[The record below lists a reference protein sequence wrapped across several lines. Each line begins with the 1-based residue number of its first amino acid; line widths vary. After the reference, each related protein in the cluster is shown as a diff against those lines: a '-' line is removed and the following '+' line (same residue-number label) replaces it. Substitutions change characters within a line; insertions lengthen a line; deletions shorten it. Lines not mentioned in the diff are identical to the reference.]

1 MASGKETPRQ
11 KMINLM
17 YLVFIAMLALNMSK
31 EVLTTFGEIDEKV
44 SKSTTNIKAKN
55 SSDLEDLAKDAQTD
69 ASNWAD
75 AYEMVNT
82 ISSLANE
89 LDSYINS
96 EVKFPIVMKEDKYDK
111 NRDGNTKDL
120 IADYEQMDNAKEYD
134 ELFFDGDKFTATG
147 DSLLMY
153 IDQFREGSITALDS
167 LKEGIQPESVK
178 DEIKALIT
186 EKFSTDNVIDGK
198 GIEKSWLEYNYM
210 HFPQIA
216 STTKLT
222 LMQENAQN
230 IVARLVAAI
239 RGETLTEITKA
250 NKQTAFAQGVD
261 VFFTGQKLDGKVV
274 LGKYDDNLF
283 ANRVTINGKEYAGPD
298 VMEGGQVNLE
308 KVGINV
314 GGVPGEKSLKVKFE
328 FDRFENKKDTTYV
341 VEMDHKYAVVPSLAN
356 ISNPDMYVVYK
367 DLENTLN
374 ISMAGVADNKLQIIN
389 PKSLKKKTD
398 GVYVMTGEKG
408 KKNKSGDN
416 VVDIVVGVK
425 GTGVTSKVT
434 FEVLDIPD
442 PIASF
447 NGKPKVTKSS
457 RKRIATSRIQA
468 SFADPK
474 LAKALKLDIE
484 SFVVKIGTAQKKVTG
499 SSSFPKSIRD
509 AIVKNARKNS
519 VITIKEI
526 VCTSKKYPKKNFLPL
541 PISMEVV
548 D

>member
-31 EVLTTFGEIDEKV
+31 EVLTTFGEIDAKV
-44 SKSTTNIKAKN
+44 GKSTTNIKAKN
-55 SSDLEDLAKDAQTD
+55 TSDLDNLKKDAEND
-69 ASNWAD
+69 ASNWSH
-75 AYEMVNT
+75 AYEMVDK
-82 ISSLANE
+82 ISVLANE
-89 LDSYINS
+89 LDTYINN
-96 EVKFPIVMKEDKYDK
+96 EVKFPVVMKEDKYDR
-111 NRDGNTKDL
+111 NNDGNTKDL
-120 IADYEQMDNAKEYD
+120 IPDYEVMDNAKEYD
-134 ELFFDGDKFTATG
+134 ELFFKGDKFTPIG
-147 DSLLMY
+147 DSLVMY
-153 IDQFREGSITALDS
+153 IDRFREESIVALDS

-198 GIEKSWLEYNYM
+198 GIERPWLKYNFE

-230 IVARLVAAI
+230 IVARLIAAI

-283 ANRVTINGKEYAGPD
+283 ANRVTINGKEYPGPE

-308 KVGINV
+308 KLGINV
-314 GGVPGEKSLKVKFE
+314 GGLPGEKSLKVKFE
-328 FDRFENKKDTTYV
+328 FDRFENKVDTTYV

-356 ISNPDMYVVYK
+356 ISNPDMYVVYQ

-374 ISMAGVADNKLQIIN
+374 ISMAGVADSKLQILN
-389 PKSLKKKTD
+389 PKTLKKKSD
-398 GVYVMTGEKG
+398 GVYIMKGEKG
-408 KKNKSGDN
+408 KKNKAGDN

-425 GTGVTSKVT
+425 GESVTSKVT
-434 FEVLDIPD
+434 FEVLKIPD

-447 NGKPKVTKSS
+447 NGKPKVTRSS
-457 RKRIATSRIQA
+457 RKRIATSKIMA
-468 SFADPK
+468 TFADPK

-519 VITIKEI
+519 IITIKDI

>member
-1 MASGKETPRQ
+1 MASGRETPRQ

-44 SKSTTNIKAKN
+44 NKSTTNIKAKN
-55 SSDLEDLAKDAQTD
+55 FSDLEDLKKDSEKD
-69 ASNWAD
+69 ASNWAE
-75 AYEMVNT
+75 AHEIVNQ
-82 ISSLANE
+82 ISVLANE
-89 LDSYINS
+89 LDVYIND
-96 EVKFPIVMKEDKYDK
+96 EVKFPIVMKEDKYDR

-120 IADYEQMDNAKEYD
+120 IPDYEIMDNSKDYD
-134 ELFFDGDKFTATG
+134 ELFFDGDKFTAIG
-147 DSLLMY
+147 DSLVMY
-153 IDQFREGSITALDS
+153 IDRFREESITVLDNAKVDK
-167 LKEGIQPESVK
+167 LESIK
-178 DEIKALIT
+178 DEIKSLIT
-186 EKFSTDNVIDGK
+186 EKFSTNNVIDSK

-210 HFPQIA
+210 HFPHIA

-222 LMQENAQN
+222 LLQENAQS
-230 IVARLVAAI
+230 IVTRLIAAV

-261 VFFTGQKLDGKVV
+261 VFFTSQKLDGKVV

-283 ANRVTINGKEYAGPD
+283 ANRVTINGKEYQGTD
-298 VMEGGQVNLE
+298 VMEGGQVKLE
-308 KVGINV
+308 KLGINV
-314 GGVPGEKSLKVKFE
+314 GVSPGEKSLKVKFE
-328 FDRFENKKDTTYV
+328 FDKYENKKDTTYV
-341 VEMDHKYAVVPSLAN
+341 IEMDHKYAVVPSLAN

-374 ISMAGVADNKLQIIN
+374 ISMAGVADNKLQILN
-389 PKSLKKKTD
+389 PKSLKKKSD
-398 GVYVMTGEKG
+398 GVYIMKGEKG
-408 KKNKSGDN
+408 KKNKAGDN

-425 GTGVTSKVT
+425 GESVTSTVQ
-434 FEVLDIPD
+434 FEVLKIPD

-447 NGKPKVTKSS
+447 NGKPKVTRSS

-519 VITIKEI
+519 IITIKDI

>member
-1 MASGKETPRQ
+1 MASGKETARQ

-31 EVLTTFGEIDEKV
+31 EVLTTFGEIDAKV
-44 SKSTTNIKAKN
+44 STSTVNIKAKN
-55 SSDLEDLAKDAQTD
+55 TSDLDDLKKDAQND
-69 ASNWAD
+69 AANWAE
-75 AYEMVNT
+75 AYEMVDQ
-82 ISSLANE
+82 ISSLANA
-89 LDSYINS
+89 LDTYINN
-96 EVKFPIVMKEDKYDK
+96 EVKFPITMKEDKYDR
-111 NRDGNTKDL
+111 NGDGNTKDL
-120 IADYEQMDNAKEYD
+120 IPDYEVMDNAKEYD
-134 ELFFDGDKFTATG
+134 ELFFKGDKFTPTG
-147 DSLLMY
+147 DSLVMY
-153 IDQFREGSITALDS
+153 INRFREGSIVALDS
-167 LKEGIQPESVK
+167 LKAGIQPESVK

-186 EKFSTDNVIDGK
+186 EKFSTDDVIDGK
-198 GIEKSWLEYNYM
+198 GIEKAWLTYNFE

-230 IVARLVAAI
+230 IVARLIAAI

-283 ANRVTINGKEYAGPD
+283 ANRVTINGKEYEGPD

-314 GGVPGEKSLKVKFE
+314 GGTPGEKSLKVKFE
-328 FDRFENKKDTTYV
+328 FDRFENKRDTTYV

-389 PKSLKKKTD
+389 PKTLTKKTD
-398 GVYVMTGEKG
+398 GVYVMKGEKG

-425 GTGVTSKVT
+425 GTGVTSRVT
-434 FEVLDIPD
+434 FEVLNIPD

-447 NGKPKVTKSS
+447 NGKPRVTKSS

-468 SFADPK
+468 SFADPT

-519 VITIKEI
+519 VITIKDI

>member
-1 MASGKETPRQ
+1 MASGKETARQ

-31 EVLTTFGEIDEKV
+31 EVLTTFGEIDAKV
-44 SKSTTNIKAKN
+44 STSTVNIKAKN
-55 SSDLEDLAKDAQTD
+55 TSDLDDLKKDAQND
-69 ASNWAD
+69 AANWAE
-75 AYEMVNT
+75 AYEMVDQ
-82 ISSLANE
+82 ISSLANT
-89 LDSYINS
+89 LDTYINN
-96 EVKFPIVMKEDKYDK
+96 EVKFPITMKEDKYDR
-111 NRDGNTKDL
+111 NGDGNTKDL
-120 IADYEQMDNAKEYD
+120 IPDYEVMDNAKEYD
-134 ELFFDGDKFTATG
+134 ELFFKGDKFTPTG
-147 DSLLMY
+147 DSLVMY
-153 IDQFREGSITALDS
+153 INRFREGSIVALDS

-186 EKFSTDNVIDGK
+186 EKFSTDDVIDGK
-198 GIEKSWLEYNYM
+198 GIEKAWLTYNFE

-230 IVARLVAAI
+230 IVARLIAAI

-283 ANRVTINGKEYAGPD
+283 ANRVTINGKEYEGPD

-314 GGVPGEKSLKVKFE
+314 GGTPGEKSLKVKFE
-328 FDRFENKKDTTYV
+328 FDRFENKRDTTYV

-389 PKSLKKKTD
+389 PKTLTKKTD
-398 GVYVMTGEKG
+398 GVYVMKGEKG

-425 GTGVTSKVT
+425 GTGVTSRVT
-434 FEVLDIPD
+434 FEVLNIPD

-447 NGKPKVTKSS
+447 NGKPRVTKSS

-519 VITIKEI
+519 VITIKDI

>member
-1 MASGKETPRQ
+1 MASGRETPRQ

-44 SKSTTNIKAKN
+44 NKSTTNIKAKN
-55 SSDLEDLAKDAQTD
+55 FSDLEDLKKDSEKD
-69 ASNWAD
+69 ASNWAE
-75 AYEMVNT
+75 AHEIVNQ
-82 ISSLANE
+82 ISVLANE
-89 LDSYINS
+89 LDVYIND
-96 EVKFPIVMKEDKYDK
+96 EVKFPIVMKEDKYDR

-120 IADYEQMDNAKEYD
+120 IPDYEVMDNSKDYD
-134 ELFFDGDKFTATG
+134 ELFFDGDKFTAIG
-147 DSLLMY
+147 DSLVMY
-153 IDQFREGSITALDS
+153 IDRFREESITVLDNAKVDK
-167 LKEGIQPESVK
+167 LESIK
-178 DEIKALIT
+178 DEIKSLIT
-186 EKFSTDNVIDGK
+186 EKFSTNNVIDSK

-210 HFPQIA
+210 HFPHIA

-222 LMQENAQN
+222 LLQENAQS
-230 IVARLVAAI
+230 IVTRLIAAV

-261 VFFTGQKLDGKVV
+261 VFFTSQKLDGKVV

-283 ANRVTINGKEYAGPD
+283 ANRVTINGKEYQGTD
-298 VMEGGQVNLE
+298 VMEGGQVKLE
-308 KVGINV
+308 KLGINV
-314 GGVPGEKSLKVKFE
+314 GVSPGEKSLKVKFE
-328 FDRFENKKDTTYV
+328 FDKYENKKDTTYV
-341 VEMDHKYAVVPSLAN
+341 IEMDHKYAVVPSLAN

-374 ISMAGVADNKLQIIN
+374 ISMAGVADNKLQILN
-389 PKSLKKKTD
+389 PKSLKKKSD
-398 GVYVMTGEKG
+398 GVYIMKGEKG

-425 GTGVTSKVT
+425 GSSVTSKVT
-434 FEVLDIPD
+434 FEVLKIPD

-447 NGKPKVTKSS
+447 NGKPKVTRSS

-519 VITIKEI
+519 IITIKDI

>member
-31 EVLTTFGEIDEKV
+31 EVLTTFGEIDAKV
-44 SKSTTNIKAKN
+44 SKSTLNIKVKN
-55 SSDLEDLAKDAQTD
+55 GSDLDDLRKDAEND
-69 ASNWAD
+69 AANWIE
-75 AYEMVNT
+75 AYEMVDE
-82 ISSLANE
+82 ISVLANA
-89 LDSYINS
+89 LDTYINS
-96 EVKFPIVMKEDKYDK
+96 EVKFPISMKEDRYDK

-120 IADYEQMDNAKEYD
+120 IPDYEVMDNAKEYD
-134 ELFFDGDKFTATG
+134 ELFFKGDKFTTTG
-147 DSLLMY
+147 DSLVMY
-153 IDQFREGSITALDS
+153 IDRFREGSIVALDS

-178 DEIKALIT
+178 DEIKALII

-198 GIEKSWLEYNYM
+198 GIEKAWLNYNFE

-230 IVARLVAAI
+230 IIARLIAAI

-283 ANRVTINGKEYAGPD
+283 ANRVTINGKEYEGPD

-308 KVGINV
+308 KIGINV
-314 GGVPGEKSLKVKFE
+314 GGSPGEKSLKVKFE

>member
-1 MASGKETPRQ
+1 
-11 KMINLM
+11 
-17 YLVFIAMLALNMSK
+17 MLALNMSK
-31 EVLTTFGEIDEKV
+31 EVLTTFGEIDAKV
-44 SKSTTNIKAKN
+44 STSTVNIKAKN
-55 SSDLEDLAKDAQTD
+55 TSDLDDLKKDAQND
-69 ASNWAD
+69 AANWAE
-75 AYEMVNT
+75 AYEMVDQ
-82 ISSLANE
+82 ISSLANT
-89 LDSYINS
+89 LDTYINN
-96 EVKFPIVMKEDKYDK
+96 EVKFPITMKEDKYDR
-111 NRDGNTKDL
+111 NGDGNTKDL
-120 IADYEQMDNAKEYD
+120 IPDYEVMDNAKEYD
-134 ELFFDGDKFTATG
+134 ELFFKGDKFTPTG
-147 DSLLMY
+147 DSLVMY
-153 IDQFREGSITALDS
+153 INRFREGSIVALDS
-167 LKEGIQPESVK
+167 LKAGIQPESVK

-186 EKFSTDNVIDGK
+186 EKFSTDDVIDGK
-198 GIEKSWLEYNYM
+198 GIEKAWLTYNFE

-230 IVARLVAAI
+230 IVARLIAAI

-283 ANRVTINGKEYAGPD
+283 ANRVTINGKEYEGPD

-308 KVGINV
+308 KIGINV
-314 GGVPGEKSLKVKFE
+314 GGTPGEKSLKVKFE

-389 PKSLKKKTD
+389 PKTLTKKTD
-398 GVYVMTGEKG
+398 GVYVMKGEKG

-425 GTGVTSKVT
+425 GTGVTSRVT
-434 FEVLDIPD
+434 FEVLNIPD

-447 NGKPKVTKSS
+447 NGKPRVTKSS

-499 SSSFPKSIRD
+499 SAAFAKSIRD

-519 VITIKEI
+519 VITIKDI

-541 PISMEVV
+541 PISMEVI

>member
-31 EVLTTFGEIDEKV
+31 EVLTTFGEIDAKV
-44 SKSTTNIKAKN
+44 GKSTTNIKAKN
-55 SSDLEDLAKDAQTD
+55 TSDLDNLKKDAEND
-69 ASNWAD
+69 ASNWSH
-75 AYEMVNT
+75 AYEMVDK
-82 ISSLANE
+82 ISVLANE
-89 LDSYINS
+89 LDTYINN
-96 EVKFPIVMKEDKYDK
+96 EVKFPVVMKEDKYDR
-111 NRDGNTKDL
+111 NNDGNTKDL
-120 IADYEQMDNAKEYD
+120 IPDYEVMDNAKEYD
-134 ELFFDGDKFTATG
+134 ELFFKGDKFTPIG
-147 DSLLMY
+147 DSLVMY
-153 IDQFREGSITALDS
+153 IDRFREGSIVALDS

-198 GIEKSWLEYNYM
+198 GIERPWLKYNFE

-230 IVARLVAAI
+230 IVARLIAAI

-283 ANRVTINGKEYAGPD
+283 ANRVTINGKEYEGPD
-298 VMEGGQVNLE
+298 VMEGGQVSLE
-308 KVGINV
+308 KLGINV
-314 GGVPGEKSLKVKFE
+314 GGSPGEKSLKVKFE
-328 FDRFENKKDTTYV
+328 FDRFENKVDTTYV

-374 ISMAGVADNKLQIIN
+374 ISMAGVADSKLQILN
-389 PKSLKKKTD
+389 PKTLKKKSD
-398 GVYVMTGEKG
+398 GVYIMKGEKG
-408 KKNKSGDN
+408 KKNKAGDN

-425 GTGVTSKVT
+425 GESVTSKVT
-434 FEVLDIPD
+434 FEVLKIPD

-447 NGKPKVTKSS
+447 NGKPKVTRSS
-457 RKRIATSRIQA
+457 RKRIATSKIMA
-468 SFADPK
+468 TFADPK

-519 VITIKEI
+519 IITIKDI

>member
-1 MASGKETPRQ
+1 M
-11 KMINLM
+11 
-17 YLVFIAMLALNMSK
+17 
-31 EVLTTFGEIDEKV
+31 
-44 SKSTTNIKAKN
+44 
-55 SSDLEDLAKDAQTD
+55 
-69 ASNWAD
+69 
-75 AYEMVNT
+75 
-82 ISSLANE
+82 
-89 LDSYINS
+89 
-96 EVKFPIVMKEDKYDK
+96 
-111 NRDGNTKDL
+111 
-120 IADYEQMDNAKEYD
+120 
-134 ELFFDGDKFTATG
+134 
-147 DSLLMY
+147 
-153 IDQFREGSITALDS
+153 
-167 LKEGIQPESVK
+167 
-178 DEIKALIT
+178 
-186 EKFSTDNVIDGK
+186 EKFSTNDVIDGK
-198 GIEKSWLEYNYM
+198 GIEKAWLKYNFE

-230 IVARLVAAI
+230 IITRLIAAI

-283 ANRVTINGKEYAGPD
+283 ANRVTINGTEYEGPEI
-298 VMEGGQVNLE
+298 MEGGQVNLD
-308 KVGINV
+308 KIGINV
-314 GGVPGEKSLKVKFE
+314 GGTPGEKSLKVKFE

-367 DLENTLN
+367 DLENILN

-389 PKSLKKKTD
+389 PETLTKKSD
-398 GVYVMTGEKG
+398 GVYIMKGEKG

-416 VVDIVVGVK
+416 VVDIIVGVK

-434 FEVLDIPD
+434 FEVLNIPD

-519 VITIKEI
+519 VITIKDI

-541 PISMEVV
+541 PISMEVI

>member
-82 ISSLANE
+82 ISSLAND

-120 IADYEQMDNAKEYD
+120 IPDYEQMDNAKEYD

-153 IDQFREGSITALDS
+153 IDRFREGSITALDS

-178 DEIKALIT
+178 DEIKGLIT

-298 VMEGGQVNLE
+298 VMEGGQVDLE

-389 PKSLKKKTD
+389 PKSLKKKTE

-408 KKNKSGDN
+408 KKNKAGDN
-416 VVDIVVGVK
+416 VVDIIVGVK

>member
-31 EVLTTFGEIDEKV
+31 EVLTTFGEIDAKV
-44 SKSTTNIKAKN
+44 GKSTTNIKAKN
-55 SSDLEDLAKDAQTD
+55 TSDLDNLKKDAEND
-69 ASNWAD
+69 ASNWAE
-75 AYEMVNT
+75 AYDMVNQ
-82 ISSLANE
+82 ISVLANE
-89 LDSYINS
+89 LDTYINN
-96 EVKFPIVMKEDKYDK
+96 EVKFPVVMKEDKYDR
-111 NRDGNTKDL
+111 NGDGNTKDL
-120 IADYEQMDNAKEYD
+120 IPDYEVMDNAKEYD
-134 ELFFDGDKFTATG
+134 ELFFKGDKFTSTG
-147 DSLLMY
+147 DSLVMY
-153 IDQFREGSITALDS
+153 IDKFREESIVALDS
-167 LKEGIQPESVK
+167 LKAGIQPESVK

-186 EKFSTDNVIDGK
+186 EKFSTDNVIDGR
-198 GIEKSWLEYNYM
+198 GIERPWLKYNFE

-230 IVARLVAAI
+230 IVARLIAAI

-283 ANRVTINGKEYAGPD
+283 ANRVTINGKEYPGPE

-308 KVGINV
+308 KLGINV
-314 GGVPGEKSLKVKFE
+314 GGSPGEKSLKVKFE
-328 FDRFENKKDTTYV
+328 FDRFENKVDTTYV

-374 ISMAGVADNKLQIIN
+374 ISMAGVADNKLQILN
-389 PKSLKKKTD
+389 PKTLTKKSD
-398 GVYVMTGEKG
+398 GVYIMKGEKG
-408 KKNKSGDN
+408 KKNKAGDN

-425 GTGVTSKVT
+425 GESVTSTVQ
-434 FEVLDIPD
+434 FEVLKIPD

-447 NGKPKVTKSS
+447 NGKPKVTRSS

-519 VITIKEI
+519 IITIKDI

>member
-1 MASGKETPRQ
+1 MASGKETARQ

-31 EVLTTFGEIDEKV
+31 EVLTTFGEIDAKV
-44 SKSTTNIKAKN
+44 STSTVNIKAKN
-55 SSDLEDLAKDAQTD
+55 TSDLDDLKKDAQND
-69 ASNWAD
+69 AANWAE
-75 AYEMVNT
+75 AYEMVDQ
-82 ISSLANE
+82 ISSLANT
-89 LDSYINS
+89 LDTYINN
-96 EVKFPIVMKEDKYDK
+96 EVKFPITMKEDKYDR
-111 NRDGNTKDL
+111 NGDGNTKDL
-120 IADYEQMDNAKEYD
+120 IPDYEVMDNAKEYD
-134 ELFFDGDKFTATG
+134 ELFFKGDKFTPTG
-147 DSLLMY
+147 DSLVMY
-153 IDQFREGSITALDS
+153 IDRFREGSIVALDS
-167 LKEGIQPESVK
+167 LKAGIQPESVK

-198 GIEKSWLEYNYM
+198 GIEKAWLTYNFE

-230 IVARLVAAI
+230 IVARLIAAI

-283 ANRVTINGKEYAGPD
+283 ANRVTINGKEYEGPD

-308 KVGINV
+308 KIGINV
-314 GGVPGEKSLKVKFE
+314 GGTPGEKSLKVKFE
-328 FDRFENKKDTTYV
+328 FDRFENKRDTTYV

-389 PKSLKKKTD
+389 PKTLTKKTD
-398 GVYVMTGEKG
+398 GVYVMKGEKG

-425 GTGVTSKVT
+425 GTGVTSRVT
-434 FEVLDIPD
+434 FEVLNIPD

-447 NGKPKVTKSS
+447 NGKPRVTKSS

-499 SSSFPKSIRD
+499 SASFPKSIRD

-519 VITIKEI
+519 VITIKDI

-541 PISMEVV
+541 PISMEVI

>member
-75 AYEMVNT
+75 AYEMVDQ

-120 IADYEQMDNAKEYD
+120 IPDYEQMDNAKEYD
-134 ELFFDGDKFTATG
+134 ELFFDGDNFTAAG

-153 IDQFREGSITALDS
+153 IDKFREGSITALDS

-239 RGETLTEITKA
+239 RGETLTEIIQA

-298 VMEGGQVNLE
+298 VMEGGQVDLE
-308 KVGINV
+308 KVAINV
-314 GGVPGEKSLKVKFE
+314 GGIPGEKSLKVKFE

-425 GTGVTSKVT
+425 GTSVTSKVT

>member
-1 MASGKETPRQ
+1 MASGKETARQ

-31 EVLTTFGEIDEKV
+31 EVLTTFGEIDAKV
-44 SKSTTNIKAKN
+44 SASTVNIKAKN
-55 SSDLEDLAKDAQTD
+55 TSDLDDLKKDAQND
-69 ASNWAD
+69 AANWAE
-75 AYEMVNT
+75 AYEMVDQ
-82 ISSLANE
+82 ISSLANT
-89 LDSYINS
+89 LDTYINN
-96 EVKFPIVMKEDKYDK
+96 EVKFPITMKEDKYDR
-111 NRDGNTKDL
+111 NGDGNTKDL
-120 IADYEQMDNAKEYD
+120 IPDYEVMDNAKEYD
-134 ELFFDGDKFTATG
+134 ELFFKGDKFTPTG
-147 DSLLMY
+147 DSLVMY
-153 IDQFREGSITALDS
+153 IDKFREGSIVALDS

-186 EKFSTDNVIDGK
+186 EKFSTDDVIDGK
-198 GIEKSWLEYNYM
+198 GIEKAWLTYNFE

-230 IVARLVAAI
+230 IVARLIAAI

-283 ANRVTINGKEYAGPD
+283 ANRVTINGKEYEGPD

-314 GGVPGEKSLKVKFE
+314 GGTPGEKSLKVKFE
-328 FDRFENKKDTTYV
+328 FDRFENKRDTTYV

-389 PKSLKKKTD
+389 PKTLTKKTD
-398 GVYVMTGEKG
+398 GVYVMKGEKG

-425 GTGVTSKVT
+425 GTGVTSRVT
-434 FEVLDIPD
+434 FEVLNIPD

-447 NGKPKVTKSS
+447 NGKPRVTKSS

-519 VITIKEI
+519 VITIKDI

-541 PISMEVV
+541 PISMEVI

>member
-1 MASGKETPRQ
+1 MASGKETARQ

-31 EVLTTFGEIDEKV
+31 EVLTTFGEIDAKV
-44 SKSTTNIKAKN
+44 STSTVNIKAKN
-55 SSDLEDLAKDAQTD
+55 TSDLDDLKKDAQND
-69 ASNWAD
+69 AANWAE
-75 AYEMVNT
+75 AYEMVDQ
-82 ISSLANE
+82 ISSLANT
-89 LDSYINS
+89 LDTYINN
-96 EVKFPIVMKEDKYDK
+96 EVKFPITMKEDKYDR
-111 NRDGNTKDL
+111 NGDGNTKDL
-120 IADYEQMDNAKEYD
+120 IPDYEVMDNAKEYD
-134 ELFFDGDKFTATG
+134 ELFFKGDKFTPTG
-147 DSLLMY
+147 DSLVMY
-153 IDQFREGSITALDS
+153 INRFREGSIVALDS
-167 LKEGIQPESVK
+167 LKAGIQPESVK

-186 EKFSTDNVIDGK
+186 EKFSTDDVIDGK
-198 GIEKSWLEYNYM
+198 GIEKAWLTYNFE

-230 IVARLVAAI
+230 IVARLIAAI

-283 ANRVTINGKEYAGPD
+283 ANRVTINGKEYEGPD

-314 GGVPGEKSLKVKFE
+314 GGTPGEKSLKVKFE
-328 FDRFENKKDTTYV
+328 FDRFENKRDTTYV

-389 PKSLKKKTD
+389 PKTLTKKTD
-398 GVYVMTGEKG
+398 GVYVMKGEKG

-425 GTGVTSKVT
+425 GTGVTSRVT
-434 FEVLDIPD
+434 FEVLNIPD

-447 NGKPKVTKSS
+447 NGKPRVTKSS

-519 VITIKEI
+519 VITIKDI

-541 PISMEVV
+541 PISMEVI

>member
-31 EVLTTFGEIDEKV
+31 EVLTTFGEIDAKV
-44 SKSTTNIKAKN
+44 GKSTTNIKAKN
-55 SSDLEDLAKDAQTD
+55 TSDLDNLKKDAEND
-69 ASNWAD
+69 ASNWSH
-75 AYEMVNT
+75 AYEMVDK
-82 ISSLANE
+82 ISVLANE
-89 LDSYINS
+89 LDTYINN
-96 EVKFPIVMKEDKYDK
+96 EVKFPVVMKEDKYDR
-111 NRDGNTKDL
+111 NNDGNTKDL
-120 IADYEQMDNAKEYD
+120 IPDYEVMDNAKEYD
-134 ELFFDGDKFTATG
+134 ELFFKGDKFTPIG
-147 DSLLMY
+147 DSLVMY
-153 IDQFREGSITALDS
+153 INRFKEESIVALDS

-198 GIEKSWLEYNYM
+198 GIERPWLKYNFE

-230 IVARLVAAI
+230 IVARLIAAI

-283 ANRVTINGKEYAGPD
+283 ANRVTINGKEYPGPE

-308 KVGINV
+308 KLGINV
-314 GGVPGEKSLKVKFE
+314 GGLPGEKSLKVKFE
-328 FDRFENKKDTTYV
+328 FDRFENKVDTTYV

-356 ISNPDMYVVYK
+356 ISNPDMYVVYQ

-374 ISMAGVADNKLQIIN
+374 ISMAGVADSKLQILN
-389 PKSLKKKTD
+389 PKTLKKKSD
-398 GVYVMTGEKG
+398 GVYIMKGEKG
-408 KKNKSGDN
+408 KKNKAGDN

-425 GTGVTSKVT
+425 GESVTSKVT
-434 FEVLDIPD
+434 FEVLKIPD

-447 NGKPKVTKSS
+447 NGKPKVTRSS
-457 RKRIATSRIQA
+457 RKRIATSKIMA
-468 SFADPK
+468 TFADPK

-484 SFVVKIGTAQKKVTG
+484 SFIIKIGTRQEKVTG
-499 SSSFPKSIRD
+499 SSSFPKAIRN
-509 AIVKNARKNS
+509 AIVKTARKGAM
-519 VITIKEI
+519 ITIKDI
-526 VCTSKKYPKKNFLPL
+526 VCNSKKYPKRKFLPL

>member
-31 EVLTTFGEIDEKV
+31 EVLTTFGEIDAKV
-44 SKSTTNIKAKN
+44 GKSTVNIKAKN
-55 SSDLEDLAKDAQTD
+55 GSDLDDLRKDAEND
-69 ASNWAD
+69 AANWAE
-75 AYEMVNT
+75 AYGMVDE

-89 LDSYINS
+89 LDTYINN
-96 EVKFPIVMKEDKYDK
+96 EVKFPITMKEDKYDQ

-120 IADYEQMDNAKEYD
+120 IPDYEVMDNAKEYD
-134 ELFFDGDKFTATG
+134 ELFFDGDKFTSAG
-147 DSLLMY
+147 DSLVMY
-153 IDQFREGSITALDS
+153 IDRFREGSIVALDS

-186 EKFSTDNVIDGK
+186 EKFSTNDVIDGK
-198 GIEKSWLEYNYM
+198 GIEKAWLQYNFE

-216 STTKLT
+216 STKKLT

-230 IVARLVAAI
+230 IIARLIAAI

-261 VFFTGQKLDGKVV
+261 VFFTNQKLDGKVV

-283 ANRVTINGKEYAGPD
+283 ANRVTINGKEYQGPD

-308 KVGINV
+308 KLGINV
-314 GGVPGEKSLKVKFE
+314 GNAPGEKSLKVKFE
-328 FDRFENKKDTTYV
+328 FDRFENKRDTTYV
-341 VEMDHKYAVVPSLAN
+341 VEMDHKYAVVPSRAN

-367 DLENTLN
+367 DLENILN
-374 ISMAGVADNKLQIIN
+374 ISMAGVADNRLQILN
-389 PKSLKKKTD
+389 PKTLKKKSD
-398 GVYVMTGEKG
+398 GVYIMKGEKG

-416 VVDIVVGVK
+416 IVDIVVGVK
-425 GTGVTSKVT
+425 GEGVTSRVT
-434 FEVLDIPD
+434 FEVLNIPD

-447 NGKPKVTKSS
+447 NGKPRVTKSS

-519 VITIKEI
+519 IITIKDI

>member
-1 MASGKETPRQ
+1 MASGKETARQ

-31 EVLTTFGEIDEKV
+31 EVLTTFGEIDAKV
-44 SKSTTNIKAKN
+44 SASTVNIKAKN
-55 SSDLEDLAKDAQTD
+55 TSDLDDLKKDAQND
-69 ASNWAD
+69 AANWAE
-75 AYEMVNT
+75 AYEMVDQ
-82 ISSLANE
+82 ISSLANT
-89 LDSYINS
+89 LDTYINN
-96 EVKFPIVMKEDKYDK
+96 EVKFPITMKEDKYDR
-111 NRDGNTKDL
+111 NGDGNTKDL
-120 IADYEQMDNAKEYD
+120 IPDYEVMDNAKEYD
-134 ELFFDGDKFTATG
+134 ELFFKGDKFTSTG
-147 DSLLMY
+147 DSLVMY
-153 IDQFREGSITALDS
+153 IDKFREGSIVALDS

-186 EKFSTDNVIDGK
+186 EKFSTDDVIDGK
-198 GIEKSWLEYNYM
+198 GIEKAWLTYNFE

-230 IVARLVAAI
+230 IVARLIAAI

-283 ANRVTINGKEYAGPD
+283 ANRVTINGKEYEGPD

-314 GGVPGEKSLKVKFE
+314 GGTPGEKSLKVKFE
-328 FDRFENKKDTTYV
+328 FDRFENKRDTTYV

-389 PKSLKKKTD
+389 PKTLTKKTD
-398 GVYVMTGEKG
+398 GVYVMKGEKG

-425 GTGVTSKVT
+425 GTGVTSRVT
-434 FEVLDIPD
+434 FEVLNIPD

-447 NGKPKVTKSS
+447 NGKPRVTKSS

-519 VITIKEI
+519 VITIKDI

-541 PISMEVV
+541 PISMEVI

>member
-1 MASGKETPRQ
+1 MASGKETARQ

-31 EVLTTFGEIDEKV
+31 EVLTTFGEIDAKV
-44 SKSTTNIKAKN
+44 STSTVNIKAKN
-55 SSDLEDLAKDAQTD
+55 TSDLDDLKKDAQND
-69 ASNWAD
+69 AANWAE
-75 AYEMVNT
+75 AYEMVDQ
-82 ISSLANE
+82 ISSLANT
-89 LDSYINS
+89 LDTYINN
-96 EVKFPIVMKEDKYDK
+96 EVKFPITMKEDKYDR
-111 NRDGNTKDL
+111 NGDGNTKDL
-120 IADYEQMDNAKEYD
+120 IPDYEVMDNAKEYD
-134 ELFFDGDKFTATG
+134 ELFFKGDKFTPTG
-147 DSLLMY
+147 DSLVMY
-153 IDQFREGSITALDS
+153 INRFREGSIAALDS
-167 LKEGIQPESVK
+167 LKAGIQPESVK

-198 GIEKSWLEYNYM
+198 GIEKAWLTYNFE

-230 IVARLVAAI
+230 IVARLIAAI

-261 VFFTGQKLDGKVV
+261 VFFTNQKLDGKVV

-283 ANRVTINGKEYAGPD
+283 ANRVTINGKEYEGPD

-314 GGVPGEKSLKVKFE
+314 GGTPGEKSLKVKFE
-328 FDRFENKKDTTYV
+328 FDRFENKRDTTYV

-389 PKSLKKKTD
+389 PKTLTKKTD
-398 GVYVMTGEKG
+398 GVYVMKGEKG

-434 FEVLDIPD
+434 FEVLNIPD

-447 NGKPKVTKSS
+447 NGKPRVTKSS

-519 VITIKEI
+519 VITIKDI

-541 PISMEVV
+541 PISMEVI

>member
-1 MASGKETPRQ
+1 MASGKETARQ

-31 EVLTTFGEIDEKV
+31 EVLTTFGEIDAKV
-44 SKSTTNIKAKN
+44 STSTVNIKAKN
-55 SSDLEDLAKDAQTD
+55 TSDLDDLKKDAQND
-69 ASNWAD
+69 AANWAE
-75 AYEMVNT
+75 AYEMVDQ
-82 ISSLANE
+82 ISSLANT
-89 LDSYINS
+89 LDTYINN
-96 EVKFPIVMKEDKYDK
+96 EVKFPITMKEDKYDR
-111 NRDGNTKDL
+111 NGDGNTKDL
-120 IADYEQMDNAKEYD
+120 IPDYEVMDNAKEYD
-134 ELFFDGDKFTATG
+134 ELFFKGDKFTSTG
-147 DSLLMY
+147 DSLVMY
-153 IDQFREGSITALDS
+153 IDKFREGSIVALDS

-198 GIEKSWLEYNYM
+198 GIEKAWLTYNFE

-230 IVARLVAAI
+230 IVARLIAAI

-283 ANRVTINGKEYAGPD
+283 ANRVTINGKEYEGPD

-314 GGVPGEKSLKVKFE
+314 GGTPGEKSLKVKFE
-328 FDRFENKKDTTYV
+328 FDRFENKRDTTYV

-389 PKSLKKKTD
+389 PKTLTKKTD
-398 GVYVMTGEKG
+398 GVYVMKGEKG

-425 GTGVTSKVT
+425 GTGVTSRVT
-434 FEVLDIPD
+434 FEVLNIPD

-447 NGKPKVTKSS
+447 NGKPRVTKSS

-519 VITIKEI
+519 VITIKDI

-541 PISMEVV
+541 PISMEVI

>member
-31 EVLTTFGEIDEKV
+31 EVLTTFGEIDAKV
-44 SKSTTNIKAKN
+44 GKSTTNIKAKN
-55 SSDLEDLAKDAQTD
+55 TSDLDNLKKDAEND
-69 ASNWAD
+69 ASNWAE
-75 AYEMVNT
+75 AYDMVNQ
-82 ISSLANE
+82 ISVLANE
-89 LDSYINS
+89 LDTYVNN
-96 EVKFPIVMKEDKYDK
+96 EVKFPVVMKEDRYDR
-111 NRDGNTKDL
+111 NGDGNTKDL
-120 IADYEQMDNAKEYD
+120 IPDYEVMDNAKEYD
-134 ELFFDGDKFTATG
+134 ELFFKGDKFTSTG
-147 DSLLMY
+147 DSLVMY
-153 IDQFREGSITALDS
+153 IDKFREESIVALDS
-167 LKEGIQPESVK
+167 LKAGIQPESVK

-198 GIEKSWLEYNYM
+198 GIERPWLKYNFE

-230 IVARLVAAI
+230 IVARLIAAI

-283 ANRVTINGKEYAGPD
+283 ANRVTINGKEYPGPE

-308 KVGINV
+308 KLGINV
-314 GGVPGEKSLKVKFE
+314 GGSPGEKSLKVKFE
-328 FDRFENKKDTTYV
+328 FDRFENKVDTTYV

-374 ISMAGVADNKLQIIN
+374 ISMAGVADNKLQILN
-389 PKSLKKKTD
+389 PKTLTKKSD
-398 GVYVMTGEKG
+398 GVYIMKGEKG
-408 KKNKSGDN
+408 KKNKAGDN

-425 GTGVTSKVT
+425 GESVTSTVQ
-434 FEVLDIPD
+434 FEVLKIPD

-447 NGKPKVTKSS
+447 NGKPKVTRSS

-519 VITIKEI
+519 IITIKDI

>member
-31 EVLTTFGEIDEKV
+31 EVLTTFGEIDAKV
-44 SKSTTNIKAKN
+44 GKSTTNIKAKN
-55 SSDLEDLAKDAQTD
+55 TSDLDNLKKDAEND
-69 ASNWAD
+69 ASNWAE
-75 AYEMVNT
+75 AYDMVNQ
-82 ISSLANE
+82 ISVLANE
-89 LDSYINS
+89 LDTYINN
-96 EVKFPIVMKEDKYDK
+96 EVKFPVVMKEDRYDR
-111 NRDGNTKDL
+111 NGDGNTKDL
-120 IADYEQMDNAKEYD
+120 IPDYEVMDNAKEYD
-134 ELFFDGDKFTATG
+134 ELFFKGDKFTSTG
-147 DSLLMY
+147 DSLVMY
-153 IDQFREGSITALDS
+153 IDKFREESIVALDS
-167 LKEGIQPESVK
+167 LKAGIQPESVK
-178 DEIKALIT
+178 DEIKALII
-186 EKFSTDNVIDGK
+186 EKFSTDNVIDGR
-198 GIEKSWLEYNYM
+198 GIERPWLKYNFE

-230 IVARLVAAI
+230 IVARLIAAI

-283 ANRVTINGKEYAGPD
+283 ANRVTINGKEYPGPE

-308 KVGINV
+308 KLGINV
-314 GGVPGEKSLKVKFE
+314 GGSPGEKSLKVKFE
-328 FDRFENKKDTTYV
+328 FDRFENKVDTTYV

-374 ISMAGVADNKLQIIN
+374 ISMAGVADNKLQILN
-389 PKSLKKKTD
+389 PKTLTKKSD
-398 GVYVMTGEKG
+398 GVYIMKGEKG
-408 KKNKSGDN
+408 KKNKAGDN

-425 GTGVTSKVT
+425 GESVTSTVQ
-434 FEVLDIPD
+434 FEVLKIPD

-447 NGKPKVTKSS
+447 NGKPKVTRSS

-519 VITIKEI
+519 IITIKDI

>member
-44 SKSTTNIKAKN
+44 GKSTTNIKAKN
-55 SSDLEDLAKDAQTD
+55 ASDLDNLKKDAEND
-69 ASNWAD
+69 ASNWAE
-75 AYEMVNT
+75 AYDMVNQ
-82 ISSLANE
+82 ISVLANE
-89 LDSYINS
+89 LDTYINN
-96 EVKFPIVMKEDKYDK
+96 EVKFPVVMKEDRYDR
-111 NRDGNTKDL
+111 NGDGNTKDL
-120 IADYEQMDNAKEYD
+120 IPDYEVMDNAKEYD
-134 ELFFDGDKFTATG
+134 ELFFKGDKFTSTG
-147 DSLLMY
+147 DSLVMY
-153 IDQFREGSITALDS
+153 IDKFREESIVALDS
-167 LKEGIQPESVK
+167 LKAGIQPESVK

-198 GIEKSWLEYNYM
+198 GIERPWLKYNFE

-230 IVARLVAAI
+230 IVARLIAAI

-283 ANRVTINGKEYAGPD
+283 ANRVTINGKEYPGPE

-308 KVGINV
+308 KLGINV
-314 GGVPGEKSLKVKFE
+314 GGSPGEKSLKVKFE
-328 FDRFENKKDTTYV
+328 FDRFENKVDTTYV

-374 ISMAGVADNKLQIIN
+374 ISMAGVADNKLQILN
-389 PKSLKKKTD
+389 PKTLTKKSD
-398 GVYVMTGEKG
+398 GVYIMKGEKG
-408 KKNKSGDN
+408 KKNKAGDN

-425 GTGVTSKVT
+425 GESVTSTVQ
-434 FEVLDIPD
+434 FEVLKIPD

-447 NGKPKVTKSS
+447 NGKPKVTRSS
-457 RKRIATSRIQA
+457 RKRIATSKITA
-468 SFADPK
+468 TFADPK

-519 VITIKEI
+519 IITIKDI

>member
-1 MASGKETPRQ
+1 MASGRETPRQ

-44 SKSTTNIKAKN
+44 NKSTTNIKAKN
-55 SSDLEDLAKDAQTD
+55 FSDLEDLKKDSEKD
-69 ASNWAD
+69 ASNWAE
-75 AYEMVNT
+75 AHEIVNQ
-82 ISSLANE
+82 ISVLANE
-89 LDSYINS
+89 LDVYIND
-96 EVKFPIVMKEDKYDK
+96 EVKFPIVMKEDKYDR

-120 IADYEQMDNAKEYD
+120 IPDYEIMDNSKDYD
-134 ELFFDGDKFTATG
+134 ELFFDGDKFTAIG
-147 DSLLMY
+147 DSLVMY
-153 IDQFREGSITALDS
+153 IDRFREESITVLDNAKVDK
-167 LKEGIQPESVK
+167 LESIK
-178 DEIKALIT
+178 DEIKSLIT
-186 EKFSTDNVIDGK
+186 EKFSTNNVIDSK

-210 HFPQIA
+210 HFPHIA

-222 LMQENAQN
+222 LLQENAQS
-230 IVARLVAAI
+230 IVTRLIAAV

-261 VFFTGQKLDGKVV
+261 VFFTSQKLDGKVV

-283 ANRVTINGKEYAGPD
+283 ANRVTINGKEYQGTD
-298 VMEGGQVNLE
+298 VMEGGQVKLE
-308 KVGINV
+308 KLGINV
-314 GGVPGEKSLKVKFE
+314 GVSPGEKSLKVKFE
-328 FDRFENKKDTTYV
+328 FDKYENKKDTTYV
-341 VEMDHKYAVVPSLAN
+341 IEMDHKYAVVPSLAN

-374 ISMAGVADNKLQIIN
+374 ISMAGVADNKLQILN
-389 PKSLKKKTD
+389 PKSLKKKSD
-398 GVYVMTGEKG
+398 GVYIMKGEKG

-425 GTGVTSKVT
+425 GSSVTSKVT
-434 FEVLDIPD
+434 FEVLKIPD

-447 NGKPKVTKSS
+447 NGKPKVTRSS

-519 VITIKEI
+519 IITIKDI

>member
-1 MASGKETPRQ
+1 MASGKETARQ

-31 EVLTTFGEIDEKV
+31 EVLTTFGEIDAKV
-44 SKSTTNIKAKN
+44 STSTVNIKAKN
-55 SSDLEDLAKDAQTD
+55 TSDLDDLKKDAQND
-69 ASNWAD
+69 AANWAE
-75 AYEMVNT
+75 AYEMVDQ
-82 ISSLANE
+82 ISSLANT
-89 LDSYINS
+89 LDTYINN
-96 EVKFPIVMKEDKYDK
+96 EVKFPITMKEDKYDR
-111 NRDGNTKDL
+111 NGDGNTKDL
-120 IADYEQMDNAKEYD
+120 IPDYEVMDNAKEYD
-134 ELFFDGDKFTATG
+134 ELFFKGDKFTPTG
-147 DSLLMY
+147 DSLVMY
-153 IDQFREGSITALDS
+153 INRFREGSIVALDS
-167 LKEGIQPESVK
+167 LKAGIQPESVK

-198 GIEKSWLEYNYM
+198 GIEKAWLTYNFE

-230 IVARLVAAI
+230 IVARLIAAI

-283 ANRVTINGKEYAGPD
+283 ANRVTINGKEYEGPD

-314 GGVPGEKSLKVKFE
+314 GGTPGEKSLKVKFE
-328 FDRFENKKDTTYV
+328 FDRFENKRDTTYV

-389 PKSLKKKTD
+389 PKTLTKKTD
-398 GVYVMTGEKG
+398 GVYVMKGEKG

-425 GTGVTSKVT
+425 GTGVTSRVT
-434 FEVLDIPD
+434 FEVLNIPD

-447 NGKPKVTKSS
+447 NGKPRVTKSS

-519 VITIKEI
+519 VITIKDI

-541 PISMEVV
+541 PISMEVI

>member
-1 MASGKETPRQ
+1 MASGRETPRQ

-44 SKSTTNIKAKN
+44 NKSTTNIKAKN
-55 SSDLEDLAKDAQTD
+55 FSDLEDLKKDSEKD
-69 ASNWAD
+69 ASNWAE
-75 AYEMVNT
+75 AHEIVNQ
-82 ISSLANE
+82 ISVLANE
-89 LDSYINS
+89 LDVYIND
-96 EVKFPIVMKEDKYDK
+96 EVKFPIVMKEDKYDR

-120 IADYEQMDNAKEYD
+120 IPDYEVMDNSKDYD
-134 ELFFDGDKFTATG
+134 ELFFDGDKFTAIG
-147 DSLLMY
+147 DSLVMY
-153 IDQFREGSITALDS
+153 IDRFREESITVLDNAKVDK
-167 LKEGIQPESVK
+167 LESIK
-178 DEIKALIT
+178 DEIKSLIT
-186 EKFSTDNVIDGK
+186 EKFSTNNVIDSK

-210 HFPQIA
+210 HFPHIA

-222 LMQENAQN
+222 LLQENAQS
-230 IVARLVAAI
+230 IVTRLIAAV

-261 VFFTGQKLDGKVV
+261 VFFTSQKLDGKVV

-283 ANRVTINGKEYAGPD
+283 ANRVTINGKEYQGTD
-298 VMEGGQVNLE
+298 VMEGGQVKLE
-308 KVGINV
+308 KLGINV
-314 GGVPGEKSLKVKFE
+314 GVSPGEKSLKVKFE
-328 FDRFENKKDTTYV
+328 FDKYENKKDTTYV
-341 VEMDHKYAVVPSLAN
+341 IEMDHKYAVVPSLVN

-374 ISMAGVADNKLQIIN
+374 ISMAGVADNKLQILN
-389 PKSLKKKTD
+389 PKSLKKKSD
-398 GVYVMTGEKG
+398 GVYIMKGEKG

-416 VVDIVVGVK
+416 VVDIIVGVK
-425 GTGVTSKVT
+425 GSSVTSKVT
-434 FEVLDIPD
+434 FEVLKIPD

-447 NGKPKVTKSS
+447 NGKPKVLRSS

-519 VITIKEI
+519 IITIKDI